1 VVLWHLRLGQSLE
14 QIAGHYGVALAS
26 LHAAMMYYY
35 DHQHEI
41 DRMMQEEDAFLQAA
55 KSATPSLVQAKLRT
69 ITGG

>member
-1 VVLWHLRLGQSLE
+1 
-14 QIAGHYGVALAS
+14 
-26 LHAAMMYYY
+26 MMYYY